1 MLRAALFDLDG
12 VLIDSVE
19 SITSSMRHALVALGH
34 PPKTREE
41 LRRYVGPQLEE
52 SAAHLLDT
60 RDPETLAR
68 WVTAYREHYGVHCVD
83 QTCEADGLSDVIPRL
98 AARLPLA
105 VATNKPE
112 VYAERLLRAFGV
124 RQHFAV
130 LCGRTLALDHETKA
144 NIIGRALTALG
155 VSAGAAAIMVGDRRH
170 DVEGA
175 AAHGVP
181 TIGVLHGAGDEAE
194 LRAAGARWIV
204 PDLRAAGRVIEGLLP
219 SA

>member
-1 MLRAALFDLDG
+1 VLRAALFDLDG

-34 PPKTREE
+34 PPRTKDE

-52 SAAHLLDT
+52 SAAHLLGT
-60 RDPETLAR
+60 QDPETLAR

-83 QTCEADGLSDVIPRL
+83 QTCEAEGLGEVIPRL

-105 VATNKPE
+105 VATAKPE
-112 VYAERLLRAFGV
+112 VYSERLLRAFGV

-130 LCGRTLALDHETKA
+130 LCGRTLALDNENKGQ
-144 NIIGRALTALG
+144 IVGRALRGLG
-155 VSAGAAAIMVGDRRH
+155 VARGADAVMVGDRRH

-175 AAHGVP
+175 ASHGVP

-204 PDLRAAGRVIEGLLP
+204 PDLRAAARIIEGLLP
-219 SA
+219 PT